1 VATDFPITW
10 RTAARAVGAGV
21 IAGLIAGGVAFVVS
35 QALPKGYT
43 AESQV
48 LVGSLTATNTDS
60 LDTYHRLSQTYAE
73 LATSGPLL
81 GRVRDKL
88 ALTIDPGD
96 LASRVNAQATSQG
109 IVVLDVTGPD
119 GEEAARIS
127 NAIAAE
133 ILELAT
139 PPGQPSSIAEVIEPA
154 TPPGHAATPIVA
166 VNTLVAAFLGFF
178 LGLGAALV
186 VANRR
191 PATVRTAEAASVA
204 WPERS

>member
-1 VATDFPITW
+1 MIKSFLHFSKIHLVLGRPVD
-10 RTAARAVGAGV
+10 AV
-21 IAGLIAGGVAFVVS
+21 FVWNHLS
-35 QALPKGYT
+35 DDADLYPYRN
-43 AESQV
+43 E
-48 LVGSLTATNTDS
+48 NTDS

-96 LASRVNAQATSQG
+96 LASRVNAQATNQG
-109 IVVLDVTGPD
+109 IVVIDVTGPD

-154 TPPGHAATPIVA
+154 NPPAHATTPNVA

-178 LGLGAALV
+178 LALGAALV

-191 PATVRTAEAASVA
+191 PATVRTAEAAGVA